1 MQYPQHIF
9 FSDETLPDETLP
21 KDDIDKLFEK
31 LERLEPPPSLL
42 ERILELT
49 VKAPSVPQPSEL
61 TPYDPWGELYGPVI
75 RNDKCEPC

>member
-1 MQYPQHIF
+1 MQYPEYIF

-49 VKAPSVPQPSEL
+49 VKAPSVRQPPEL
-61 TPYDPWGELYGPVI
+61 TPDDPWTELDGLVV
-75 RNDKCEPC
+75 RKDKLNPS